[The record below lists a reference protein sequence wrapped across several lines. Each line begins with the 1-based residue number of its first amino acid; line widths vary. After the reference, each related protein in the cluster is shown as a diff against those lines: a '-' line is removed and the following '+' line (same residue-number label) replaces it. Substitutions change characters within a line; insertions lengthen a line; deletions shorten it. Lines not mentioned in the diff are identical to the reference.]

1 MRYQQLGKT
10 GLTISELGFGG
21 IPIMRL
27 PLGDAVSV
35 LHRAYDRGITFYDTA
50 NAYGRS
56 EEFIG
61 AAFADRRDKV
71 VIATKTMKRDAA
83 GAAEQLDNSLRML
96 RTDYIDLYQFH
107 QLFHERDWQTIIGPG
122 GAMETARKAQEQGK
136 IRHLGVT
143 SHNLSMAIK
152 LVKTGL
158 FATVQFPFS
167 FLEPA
172 AADELHVAAR
182 GLGLGILAMKPFGG
196 GVIDNAALSFKFLRQ
211 HPDVV
216 VIPGYDSVASVDEIV
231 ALYDKSNVV
240 TAEDLAL
247 MDRYR
252 DELGRRF
259 CRRCE
264 YCQPCPQGV
273 IITPAMTYPVITHRM
288 PLAIAIGMTGKAL
301 DTVPKC
307 VECGVCVTRCPYQL
321 PIPEMIKK
329 NYETYLK
336 DRENLK
342 A

>member
-1 MRYQQLGKT
+1 MRYQKLGKT

-56 EEFIG
+56 EEFVG

-83 GAAEQLDNSLRML
+83 GATEHLENSLRML
-96 RTDYIDLYQFH
+96 RTDYIDLYQLH
-107 QLFHERDWQTIIGPG
+107 QLFHERDWQTITGPG
-122 GAMETARKAQEQGK
+122 GALEAIRKAQEQGK

-143 SHNLSMAIK
+143 SHSLPMAIK

-167 FLEPA
+167 FLEPL
-172 AADELHVAAR
+172 AADELHVVAR
-182 GLGLGILAMKPFGG
+182 ELGLGILAMKPFGG

-231 ALYDKSNVV
+231 ALYDSPNTV
-240 TAEDLAL
+240 TAEDLAQ

-273 IITPAMTYPVITHRM
+273 VITPSMTYPVIAHRM
-288 PLAIAIGMTGKAL
+288 SAAVAINMTGKAL
-301 DTVPKC
+301 DTVPQC

-321 PIPEMIKK
+321 PIPEIIKK

-336 DRENLK
+336 DRESLK